1 MPGGLPRAFS
11 LWWIVGLQ
19 GLAAFALGIFLLT
32 MPEGTAAFFWFAV
45 GLYLF
50 LYGISNLYGVLFRRR
65 RQQSRW
71 QWVGG
76 SLSAIGGLIA
86 ISNPMFGFYLTATVL
101 SYVVG
106 ISAVI
111 SGVTHFPRI
120 RQLDVDGS
128 HRVAWR
134 TLTTGVFKIG
144 FGILILARPLG
155 ASIFI
160 LQFMGAWAVLG
171 GLVLLFLA
179 YRLRQQ
185 SPV

>member
-1 MPGGLPRAFS
+1 MPGGFPRAFS

-32 MPEGTAAFFWFAV
+32 MPEATAAFFWFAV

-50 LYGISNLYGVLFRRR
+50 LYGISNLYSVLFRR
-65 RQQSRW
+65 QHSQSKW

-76 SLSAIGGLIA
+76 SLSAIGGVVA
-86 ISNPMFGFYLTATVL
+86 ISNPMLGFYLTAAVL

-111 SGVTHFPRI
+111 SGITHFPRI
-120 RQLDVDGS
+120 RQLDGAGS
-128 HRVAWR
+128 RRIAWR
-134 TLTTGVFKIG
+134 TLITGAFKIG
-144 FGILILARPLG
+144 FGILIMARPLG
-155 ASIFI
+155 ASVFL

-179 YRLRQQ
+179 YRLQQ
-185 SPV
+185 QDTA